1 MRRSGLRGLDK
12 RQRRLWL
19 WLGVEI
25 FEARHLR
32 RHDFHGDWNYTISA
46 TAHHDTTHA
55 NQGK

>member
-1 MRRSGLRGLDK
+1 MK
-12 RQRRLWL
+12 
-19 WLGVEI
+19 I

-46 TAHHDTTHA
+46 TAHDDTTHA